1 MPFRISEPSAIR
13 PRRGFT
19 IIELM
24 VVVIIFV
31 ILAAFILPAV
41 TAVSGAA
48 QTTQERSAARGL
60 VAGWRQWA
68 LEHDGRLLPGQLD
81 LSSPLPPSEAPVSW
95 NGTQI
100 PEIARRRWLWRLVPY
115 LADPEA
121 MLWVND
127 QDAFHENAIAN
138 APNPADGVYLATLH
152 PSFGLNTDFLGGRQS
167 NACDTWTLSE
177 YILSQD
183 EGARPLYSDTFARLR
198 RPADLI
204 GFASS
209 RGPFQDGAATQI
221 VEGFWRLSPPWK
233 PAAGGS
239 APRWD
244 VTDSGHFAV
253 PTPGSDP
260 EQVGGFLSPRHGGRI
275 VVAAPDGHVNL
286 QPFEAMGSMRRWADE
301 ATGPHWAP
309 SLP

>member
-1 MPFRISEPSAIR
+1 MSLCSCNKEPGVASGPSGSSPVPFRISEPSAIR

-138 APNPADGVYLATLH
+138 TPNPADGVYLATLH

-183 EGARPLYSDTFARLR
+183 EGARPLYSDTFALGCVVPPTSSDSLQAAAPSRMGPPPRSWRDSGGYLLHGSLRL
-198 RPADLI
+198 
-204 GFASS
+204 
-209 RGPFQDGAATQI
+209 AAARHAGTSPI
-221 VEGFWRLSPPWK
+221 LDISPSPHPVVILNRWVAFSPLDTEVGSWSPP
-233 PAAGGS
+233 
-239 APRWD
+239 
-244 VTDSGHFAV
+244 
-253 PTPGSDP
+253 
-260 EQVGGFLSPRHGGRI
+260 
-275 VVAAPDGHVNL
+275 
-286 QPFEAMGSMRRWADE
+286 RR
-301 ATGPHWAP
+301 TR
-309 SLP
+309 